1 MRLYTTILLAA
12 LVSLALV
19 LLGYWWAPFAIGV
32 LTGVIIG
39 RLGIAA
45 ATGAAIGLASWL
57 IPLAVAHSRY
67 GLGPTATALAAI
79 MGFDAKPAVPVVL
92 TLLVATLFGV
102 SGAWLGAAARGLTP
116 WASGDS
122 FRRTKQA
129 GR

>member
-1 MRLYTTILLAA
+1 MRLYTTILLAT
-12 LVSLALV
+12 LISLALV
-19 LLGYWWAPFAIGV
+19 LLGYWWAPFVVGLAIGV
-32 LTGVIIG
+32 VAG
-39 RLGIAA
+39 RTWLALSA
-45 ATGAAIGLASWL
+45 GAGIGLLSWL

-67 GLGPTATALAAI
+67 GLAPTASALAAI
-79 MGFDAKPAVPVVL
+79 MGFTGKSSVPVVL
-92 TLLVATLFGV
+92 TLAVATLLGL